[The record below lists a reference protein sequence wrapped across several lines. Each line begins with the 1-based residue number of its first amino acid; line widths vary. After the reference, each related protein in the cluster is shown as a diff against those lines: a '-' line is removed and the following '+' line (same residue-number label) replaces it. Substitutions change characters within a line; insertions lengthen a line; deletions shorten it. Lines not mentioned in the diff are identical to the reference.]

1 VPGDLHVPE
10 RQLSQSA
17 YGRKGSIAATAATT
31 KRHMDKPSKAAEM
44 QQKPSDN
51 KKPTPKSGLFA

>member
-1 VPGDLHVPE
+1 MVNSNIE
-10 RQLSQSA
+10 RPLLRA
-17 YGRKGSIAATAATT
+17 GNFRYGHIAATAIIN
-31 KRHMDKPSKAAEM
+31 KRRLDKLSKAAEM